1 MNDDDRNELGLN
13 KFEDAFT
20 LPELQDKI
28 KRQPDMYRRE
38 FKAHIDVFQTKLK
51 ELKENPAKKD

>member
-1 MNDDDRNELGLN
+1 
-13 KFEDAFT
+13 
-20 LPELQDKI
+20 
-28 KRQPDMYRRE
+28 MYRRE